1 MKKLLLFFVLCPLLS
16 IAQNINGSV
25 VSQRNNL
32 PVENT
37 NIYALSSKVG
47 TITNQDGQFS
57 LKLLT
62 KFKDDEILEFSHI
75 GYITARFTLNYLTK
89 HNYKIFLEE
98 EVQNLSGVTITA
110 TKKLKLKLGFKQLN
124 SMKSPISAFG
134 SFLKDDK
141 MYLVGGDASYET
153 DLFEKYRAERADA
166 DLFNF
171 LKVGNDAY
179 VQFYKRDLC
188 IYDFKTDTWELQKLD
203 LEKRAYHNIHFY
215 DNAIYI
221 LGGKKILINKSTTWE
236 YIQDKIEVL
245 NLTNQSIQIDKTN
258 PHQAAN
264 FASFSYKDN
273 IIVMGGYLRTAENG
287 VKDFTSKIHLYNI
300 TSGYWYEFG
309 NLPTPRE
316 TTGVMIGDQIY
327 LIGGNDGKPITKI
340 QSFDIN
346 TQIWQ
351 TEAELF
357 SDFERPAITHHDDI
371 IYFFENQKMCTY
383 NLKTKQ
389 LKEYEIELGY
399 KYSTMYFYNHKLY
412 IFGGRTENEYSKIS
426 SSKVFSV
433 DIGEFKNT
441 IPTRTKTFFQEINLA
456 KAD

>member
-1 MKKLLLFFVLCPLLS
+1 MP
-16 IAQNINGSV
+16 I
-25 VSQRNNL
+25 
-32 PVENT
+32 ENT
-37 NIYALSSKVG
+37 NVYALSSKIG
-47 TITNQDGQFS
+47 TITNAKGEFTIS
-57 LKLLT
+57 ILP
-62 KFKDDEILEFSHI
+62 KFKNTETLEFSHV
-75 GYITARFTLNYLTK
+75 GYTTKRISINYLTNN
-89 HNYKIFLEE
+89 NYKISLEDD
-98 EVQNLSGVTITA
+98 VQNLSGIIIA
-110 TKKLKLKLGFKQLN
+110 TNKKLKLKLTFKQLN
-124 SMKSPISAFG
+124 SMKNAISAFG

-141 MYLVGGDASYET
+141 LYIVGGDASYEVNA
-153 DLFEKYRAERADA
+153 FEKFRSKRADA
-166 DLFNF
+166 NIFNYLQYGDEGF
-171 LKVGNDAY
+171 I
-179 VQFYKRDLC
+179 QFYKRDLC
-188 IYDFKTDTWELQKLD
+188 IYDFKTDTWEKQKLD
-203 LEKRAYHNIHFY
+203 LKKRAYHNIHFY
-215 DNAIYI
+215 DNTIYI
-221 LGGKKILINKSTTWE
+221 LGGKEIKSNLIRSTGDYITWE

-245 NLTNQSIQIDKTN
+245 NLNNQSIQIDNTN

-273 IIVMGGYLRTAENG
+273 IFVMGGYLRTAENG

-357 SDFERPAITHHDDI
+357 SDFERPAITHHDGI

-389 LKEYEIELGY
+389 LNEYEIELGY
-399 KYSTMYFYNHKLY
+399 KYSTMYFYDHKLY

-426 SSKVFSV
+426 SSKVFSINI
-433 DIGEFKNT
+433 DEFKNT
-441 IPTRTKTFFQEINLA
+441 IPSRTKTFSQEINVA
-456 KAD
+456 KLD

>member
-215 DNAIYI
+215 DNGIYI
-221 LGGKKILINKSTTWE
+221 LGGKKIIINKSTTWE

-245 NLTNQSIQIDKTN
+245 NLNGQSIQIDKTN

-389 LKEYEIELGY
+389 LNEYEIELGY